1 MILFPHM
8 LVGATIGYRVKNYW
22 AIFVI
27 AIFLH
32 FLFDRIPHW
41 EYTAKLKIQNVSIRE
56 LSFLLFKAL
65 IDLAVGTLIIWVFLR
80 DSAYLSYI
88 LLGAFTSILP
98 DGIVFLHFLMR
109 GVFNR
114 ELPILKRFYDFHEN
128 IHIQDDKN
136 YAIWGLAT
144 QSLIIFL
151 SIYLILGGP

>member
-8 LVGATIGYRVKNYW
+8 LVGATIGYRVKNFW
-22 AIFVI
+22 AIFAI

-41 EYTAKLKIQNVSIRE
+41 EYTGKLKIKTVSIRE
-56 LSFLLFKAL
+56 IYFLLFKAL
-65 IDLAVGTLIIWVFLR
+65 FDLGIGMLIIWVFLR

-88 LLGAFTSILP
+88 LFGAFISILP

-114 ELPILKRFYDFHEN
+114 ELPILKNFYDFHEN
-128 IHIQDDKN
+128 IHIPDDQN
-136 YAIWGLAT
+136 FPVWGLTA
-144 QSLIIFL
+144 QSLIIIL
-151 SIYLILGGP
+151 SIYLIS

>member
-8 LVGATIGYRVKNYW
+8 LVGATIGYRVKNFG
-22 AIFVI
+22 AIFAI

-41 EYTAKLKIQNVSIRE
+41 EYTGKLKIKTVSIRE

-65 IDLAVGTLIIWVFLR
+65 FDLGIGMLIIWVFLR

-88 LLGAFTSILP
+88 LFGAFISILP

-109 GVFNR
+109 GVFNW
-114 ELPILKRFYDFHEN
+114 EFPILKKFYDVHEN
-128 IHIQDDKN
+128 IHIPDDKN
-136 YAIWGLAT
+136 CSIWGLAT
-144 QSLIIFL
+144 QSLIIIL
-151 SIYLILGGP
+151 SIYLIS

>member
-8 LVGATIGYRVKNYW
+8 LVGATIGYRVRNYW

-41 EYTAKLKIQNVSIRE
+41 EYTGKLKIKNVSIRE
-56 LSFLLFKAL
+56 LFFLLFKAL
-65 IDLAVGTLIIWVFLR
+65 IDLAVGTLTIWVFLR
-80 DSAYLSYI
+80 DSTYLSYI
-88 LLGAFTSILP
+88 LLGAFVSILP

-114 ELPILKRFYDFHEN
+114 DFPVLKRFCDFHEN

-151 SIYLILGGP
+151 SIYLIWESP